1 MIKAN
6 TSEVGKMSGSKIWGY
21 TGTPQPRRCIHVR
34 DIENGDQHCL
44 VGPRGLGKKDFTI
57 HNKVLLLF
65 PLC

>member
-1 MIKAN
+1 
-6 TSEVGKMSGSKIWGY
+6 MSGSKAWGY